1 MTIAAIIGTLT
12 VTMGILVKI
21 IGFPD
26 QVIKIHRRASI
37 EGLSTTF
44 FIMTFLSYVLW
55 TLHGILQGD
64 WVVIIGQGLGV
75 ITSGVLVGQIVFY
88 WIRGRGKSSI

>member
-1 MTIAAIIGTLT
+1 MAIASIIGVLT
-12 VTMGILVKI
+12 VIMGILVKI

-26 QVIKIHRRASI
+26 QVIKIHNRRSI

-44 FIMTFLSYVLW
+44 FVMTFISYVLW
-55 TLHGILQGD
+55 TLHGIFRGD

-75 ITSGVLVGQIVFY
+75 LTSGVIVGQILFY
-88 WIRGRGKSSI
+88 SFKRREL